1 MSLIILLFAIGLIL
15 LAAEVIVPGGILG
28 GIAALMMLGGCAVAY
43 SRFGANGGMIA
54 LIAAIALIC
63 ITLFLEFRVL
73 PKTRMG
79 RRAFLES
86 EIGATSAAFGP
97 EAQQLIG
104 SQAEAITL
112 LSPTGYIRVNG
123 KRYEGFSQSGQISPG
138 ATLQVV
144 GADNFR
150 LIVTS
155 TPTPE

>member
-43 SRFGANGGMIA
+43 SRFGPSGGALALVTALLLIA
-54 LIAAIALIC
+54 L
-63 ITLFLEFRVL
+63 TLFLEFRVL
-73 PKTRMG
+73 PKTRIG
-79 RRAFLES
+79 RRAFLDS
-86 EIGATSAAFGP
+86 EISATSAALGP

-104 SQAEAITL
+104 AQAEAITL
-112 LSPTGYIRVNG
+112 LSPSGYIRVNG

-150 LIVTS
+150 LIVTP

>member
-43 SRFGANGGMIA
+43 SRFGSSGGTLA
-54 LIAAIALIC
+54 LAAAVVLIG
-63 ITLFLEFRVL
+63 ITLFLEFYIL
-73 PKTRMG
+73 PKTRIG
-79 RRAFLES
+79 RRAFLDS
-86 EIGATSAAFGP
+86 EISATSAALGP
-97 EAQQLIG
+97 DAQQLMG
-104 SQAEAITL
+104 AQAEAITL
-112 LSPTGYIRVNG
+112 LSPSGYIRVNG

-150 LIVTS
+150 LIVTP